1 MFLCGIYF
9 IYAMLDFVCVIWLFD
24 EMGLGE
30 QVILSYKGNRGIEQI
45 VNHEKCL
52 VI

>member
-1 MFLCGIYF
+1 M
-9 IYAMLDFVCVIWLFD
+9 CVIWLFD

-45 VNHEKCL
+45 VNHEKMFSHIEKIL
-52 VI
+52 I